1 MGIGGQGI
9 SAVAQMAQLEG
20 CSVTGCDQQPSATTR
35 ALEHAGITVQSG
47 HSPDHLSAVDLLVIS
62 PAVPALNPDN
72 PELLAARERGIRVVT
87 WQELLGELMRGKCV
101 LSVSGVHGKGTTTSM
116 LALMLVDA
124 GLDPTCE
131 IGAVVPR
138 FGANYRLGKS
148 DYFVNEA
155 DEFNHNFWHYHPRL
169 VIVTSI
175 EFEHPEFFAN
185 YDAFLSAFEHFIR
198 GMDMTG
204 DWPLPPTLVLN
215 ADSPGCLELR
225 ARLHDWP
232 GHIVMYTVGTGLITS
247 APVTNDGETP
257 SKGQAK
263 AIFEAYDVKL
273 EGQTS
278 FRVRVNSV
286 PLGDR
291 DIHLQLPGVHNIQN
305 ALAALTAAHLIGV
318 DFDTIVKT
326 LESFGGIRRRFE
338 IRHQGPLHVNG
349 HSTDVGIVDDYAH
362 HPTAIAATLEAAR
375 RRYPGRRLVAVY
387 QPHMYSRTKTF
398 FEQFLHAFDAAD
410 VAIIAD
416 IFPARERDTGLVHSQ
431 DLVAAMSRQR
441 VGAGLAPALYSGGIQ
456 DTVHVLRN
464 LLRSGD
470 LVFIMGAG
478 DIYTVT
484 EQLLSTVEPGNGQGQ
499 VGVQGQVGGQGQAR
513 PLRASF
519 DVERAYAELRSCFG
533 ASVRRNEP
541 LARHCTFGVGGPAD
555 IWVSLESRED
565 LIALVTL
572 CAERRWPLLLAGNG
586 TNVLYADAGVRGIVV
601 RIALNSY
608 RIEDQGNGMARLIAG
623 AGVSWPRLL
632 NDLAASGW
640 GGLEFGPGI
649 PGTLGGAVI
658 SNAGAHNSELGQVL
672 EWVEVLDARACE
684 EGPAAPMV
692 ERYPHDALDLRYRHS
707 RFRAERR
714 VQFDERGYPIAAP
727 RQLIEPTEIV
737 MQLGIRLHRADS
749 QQLRM
754 TIEDHKQHR
763 KRTQPPQQSAGS
775 VFKNP
780 PGDFAGRLIEA
791 AGMKGKRY
799 GGAQISQRH
808 ANFIVNVGGASAA
821 DVATLIMEAHNCV
834 LAQFGVALE
843 LEVELRGEWGTRWEK
858 RGL

>member
-1 MGIGGQGI
+1 VQG
-9 SAVAQMAQLEG
+9 
-20 CSVTGCDQQPSATTR
+20 
-35 ALEHAGITVQSG
+35 G
-47 HSPDHLSAVDLLVIS
+47 HSIDHLSGVDMLVIS
-62 PAVPALNPDN
+62 PAVPALNPNN

-87 WQELLGELMRGKCV
+87 WQELLGELMRDKCV

-175 EFEHPEFFAN
+175 EFEHPEFFAD
-185 YDAFLSAFEHFIR
+185 YDAFLNAFEHFIR

-204 DWPLPPTLVLN
+204 GWPLPPTLILN
-215 ADSPGCLELR
+215 ADSPGCLELH

-232 GHIVMYTVGTGLITS
+232 GHVIMYTVGTGFITS
-247 APVTNDGETP
+247 ADAVTNDVEMP

-263 AIFEAYDVKL
+263 AIFEAYDMKL

-278 FRVRVNSV
+278 FRVRVNSI

-291 DIHLQLPGVHNIQN
+291 EIHLQLPGVHNIQN
-305 ALAALTAAHLIGV
+305 ALAALTAAHLVGV
-318 DFDTIVKT
+318 DFGTSVKT

-338 IRHQGPLHVNG
+338 IRHQGPLQVLPSSPSEPKASPERGVDGLHREVNG
-349 HSTDVGIVDDYAH
+349 HSADVVIVDDYAH

-375 RRYPGRRLVAVY
+375 RRYPEHRLVAVY

-410 VAIIAD
+410 VAIITD
-416 IFPARERDTGLVHSQ
+416 IFPARERDTGLIHAQ
-431 DLVAAMSRQR
+431 DLVAAMSRHR
-441 VGAGLAPALYSGGIQ
+441 VGAGLAPALYSGTTQ
-456 DTVHVLRN
+456 DTVRVLRN

-484 EQLLSTVEPGNGQGQ
+484 EQLLRAVESGR
-499 VGVQGQVGGQGQAR
+499 GQGQAR
-513 PLRASF
+513 GQGRALPLQLPF
-519 DVERAYAELRSCFG
+519 DVEKAYAELRSRFG
-533 ASVRRNEP
+533 VSVRRNEP

-565 LIALVTL
+565 LITLVTL
-572 CAERRWPLLLAGNG
+572 CAERRWPLLLVGNG
-586 TNVLYADAGVRGIVV
+586 TNVLYADAGVRGIVG
-601 RIALNSY
+601 RIALNNYS
-608 RIEDQGNGMARLIAG
+608 IEDQGNGMALLIAG

-632 NDLAASGW
+632 NDLATLGW

-672 EWVEVLDARACE
+672 EWVEILDVRECE
-684 EGPAAPMV
+684 ERPVAPVV

-707 RFRAERR
+707 RFRAERC
-714 VQFDERGYPIAAP
+714 VQFDKLGYPIAAP
-727 RQLIEPTEIV
+727 RQLIEPPEIV
-737 MQLGIRLHRADS
+737 MLLGISLHRADS

-791 AGMKGKRY
+791 AGMKGQRY

-821 DVATLIMEAHNCV
+821 DVATLIMEAHNRV
-834 LAQFGVALE
+834 LAQFGIALE
-843 LEVELRGEWGTRWEK
+843 LEVELRGDWGTRWEK
-858 RGL
+858 RES